1 MRLLFYCSLV
11 GDAQLPVLLE
21 GRVRR
26 WRCSPVLPGLT
37 GSRRR
42 RLGKSGLVSSELGG
56 HSDQTI
62 IKLRPSPAR
71 AADKKIE
78 IFLQLRVKTSRQS
91 QTVNPCPATAP
102 SLLYWK
108 LTTILLITFHSGG
121 RNNYIYFY
129 KCMKKEK

>member
-1 MRLLFYCSLV
+1 M
-11 GDAQLPVLLE
+11 PVFLE

-71 AADKKIE
+71 AADKKIKN
-78 IFLQLRVKTSRQS
+78 ISAAQS
-91 QTVNPCPATAP
+91 QDLKTVTNC
-102 SLLYWK
+102 
-108 LTTILLITFHSGG
+108 
-121 RNNYIYFY
+121 
-129 KCMKKEK
+129 